1 MDRVESIKYILDK
14 RELAITSDDK
24 RAVSKANKALNST
37 IKSNVT
43 KAQEAL
49 GEDNQY
55 KEFFV
60 NNREH
65 LKELLVLNKEVSTVD
80 EAIDLIHQVDFR
92 YIFGFDVLMEK
103 PFPCEFILNERKVS
117 LAFTIEEKANAGVEK
132 EIEGYKGKEISILG
146 YERFGMYVK
155 ELIVSGEPTEA
166 WITYSLTRK
175 KYLYVVGSKNKDNQH
190 SVISFDVFDLYRI
203 FMKCDISK
211 AIQGLCELLGIR
223 INEFEEVRDRYERCK
238 SFVRNNLTK
247 DKFPVLFELIGEHIS
262 KLETVLEEGINKLYY
277 HVVSTEGMVF
287 SASVEY
293 LANIMGK
300 GKSTINPIVNIFA
313 LLGLLQKP
321 DVRSGVY
328 GKGRNNDIT
337 YYYIPEY
344 SEGLFEKAEQL
355 AKIMLYNGERI
366 TASSFSYKNCMEKFG
381 QEIANLI
388 FKDKVTKARAS

>member
-1 MDRVESIKYILDK
+1 MDRIESIKYILDK

-37 IKSNVT
+37 IKSNVI

-49 GEDNQY
+49 GEENQY
-55 KEFFV
+55 KEYFV
-60 NNREH
+60 NNREQI
-65 LKELLVLNKEVSTVD
+65 KELLVLYKEVSTLD
-80 EAIDLIHQVDFR
+80 ESIDLIHQVDFR

-103 PFPCEFILNERKVS
+103 VFPCEFILNERKVS
-117 LAFTIEEKANAGVEK
+117 LAFTTEEKANAGVEK
-132 EIEGYKGKEISILG
+132 EMEGYKGKEISILG

-155 ELIVSGEPTEA
+155 ELIVRGEPTEA

-190 SVISFDVFDLYRI
+190 SIISFDVFDLYQI

-223 INEFEEVRDRYERCK
+223 IKVFEEVRDRYETCK

-247 DKFPVLFELIGEHIS
+247 DKFPILFELIGEHIL

-277 HVVSTEGMVF
+277 HVESTEGMAF
-287 SASVEY
+287 SASMQY
-293 LANIMGK
+293 LADIIGK

-321 DVRSGVY
+321 DIRSGIY
-328 GKGRNNDIT
+328 GKGSNNDIT

-344 SEGLFEKAEQL
+344 NNVLFQKAEQL
-355 AKIMLYNGERI
+355 AMILLYNGERV
-366 TASSFSYKNCMEKFG
+366 TASSFSYSICIEKFG
-381 QEIANLI
+381 QEIANSI

>member
-1 MDRVESIKYILDK
+1 MDRVEAIKDILDK
-14 RELAITSDDK
+14 RELSIAEDDR

-55 KEFFV
+55 KEYFV
-60 NNREH
+60 NNRE
-65 LKELLVLNKEVSTVD
+65 LIKELLVLNKEVSTVD
-80 EAIDLIHQVDFR
+80 EAIDLIRQVDFR
-92 YIFGFDVLMEK
+92 YIFRFDVLMEK
-103 PFPCEFILNERKVS
+103 PFHCEFILNERRVS
-117 LAFTIEEKANAGVEK
+117 LAFTTEEKANVEVEK
-132 EIEGYKGKEISILG
+132 EMEKYHGKEISILG

-155 ELIVSGEPTEA
+155 ELIVRGEPTEA

-190 SVISFDVFDLYRI
+190 SIISFDIFDLYEI
-203 FMKCDISK
+203 FMKCDINK

-223 INEFEEVRDRYERCK
+223 IKEFEEVRDRYERCK

-247 DKFPVLFELIGEHIS
+247 DKFPVLFELIGEHIA

-277 HVVSTEGMVF
+277 HVESTEGMVF
-287 SASVEY
+287 SASMEY
-293 LANIMGK
+293 LANIVGK

-321 DVRSGVY
+321 DVRSGIY
-328 GKGRNNDIT
+328 GKGSNNDIT

-344 SEGLFEKAEQL
+344 NNELFKKAEQL
-355 AKIMLYNGERI
+355 AMILLYNGERV
-366 TASSFSYKNCMEKFG
+366 TASSFSYRTCTEKFG
-381 QEIANLI
+381 QEITNSI